1 MYVHK
6 ESDNSNNSNNNDC
19 ATPDRCSAVFSCA
32 ACFVLDKVLFLR
44 VCLCAACTH
53 TYMHMCVKESAQSRV
68 GEAQLCHFV
77 RDFHS
82 VNEKGKAKVFS
93 AAATKGGSFL
103 FRLGV

>member
-6 ESDNSNNSNNNDC
+6 ESDNSNNNDC

-32 ACFVLDKVLFLR
+32 ACFVLDKVLFFAC
-44 VCLCAACTH
+44 VCVRQVHIH